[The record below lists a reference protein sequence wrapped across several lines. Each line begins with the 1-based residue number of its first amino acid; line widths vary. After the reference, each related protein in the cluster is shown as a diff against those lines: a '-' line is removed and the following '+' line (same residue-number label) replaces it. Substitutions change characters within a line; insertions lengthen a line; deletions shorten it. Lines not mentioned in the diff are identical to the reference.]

1 LEYLGPGDSCFTLA
15 VVHAFI
21 PSTTNAW
28 DFTLDALSRYYDR
41 VITWVARRQSA
52 AVPLSEPV
60 QLLQPDFPPAVTETI
75 GTYLESAR
83 LLGIR
88 TAELHRVLAS
98 DAANKD
104 FAPEPSTPHHRR
116 AVFQSMRNLAV
127 QNLRLLRQQANTL
140 PPETQTLARRVAEL
154 EPAIIQ
160 SCQALCDQRLSAQ
173 RLRLHGDCRLGQV
186 LWTGMDFVFI
196 DFEGDTFV
204 PISERRLKHSPMRDL
219 ATMLRSFHYAASVGL
234 DQHVERG
241 SIPPENMLRFQSWL
255 RYWNLWVSVAFLKAY
270 FQTVASARILPDN
283 EEAVRVML
291 RAYLLDRTMIEVG
304 RELRNG
310 GRRLEIPLSGI
321 LFLLREPIPSVPA
334 VKAVFMEPALVH

>member
-1 LEYLGPGDSCFTLA
+1 
-15 VVHAFI
+15 
-21 PSTTNAW
+21 
-28 DFTLDALSRYYDR
+28 
-41 VITWVARRQSA
+41 
-52 AVPLSEPV
+52 
-60 QLLQPDFPPAVTETI
+60 
-75 GTYLESAR
+75 
-83 LLGIR
+83 
-88 TAELHRVLAS
+88 
-98 DAANKD
+98 
-104 FAPEPSTPHHRR
+104 
-116 AVFQSMRNLAV
+116 
-127 QNLRLLRQQANTL
+127 
-140 PPETQTLARRVAEL
+140 
-154 EPAIIQ
+154 
-160 SCQALCDQRLSAQ
+160 
-173 RLRLHGDCRLGQV
+173 
-186 LWTGMDFVFI
+186 MDFVFI